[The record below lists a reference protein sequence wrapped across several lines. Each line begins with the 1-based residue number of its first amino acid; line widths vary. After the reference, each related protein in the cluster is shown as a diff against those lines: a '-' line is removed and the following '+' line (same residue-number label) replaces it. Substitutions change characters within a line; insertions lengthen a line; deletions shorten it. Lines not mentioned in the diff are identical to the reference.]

1 MFKEFSKYTGFISN
15 SLKTVFA
22 YRFGAFIWMIF
33 PVVFMLIQYFLWTGI
48 FESAGGTLYS
58 IKLSQ
63 YLTYIGIGYITVR
76 FAACGRESMISYEL
90 KNGNVA
96 TSLTKPY
103 DYVTM
108 NFFQHIGQRLAFGI
122 QSIPMIILII
132 LIAQIPVQSFS
143 ITVYYIVSVLF
154 AFALNFLFSV
164 FLGSIGFWIVN
175 VWGLFLLRGG
185 LRMLFSGEIIAITFF
200 FKIAEEGVKI
210 QNFPLQSLNS
220 AEIKG
225 IFHALGVIAYCLPFQ
240 AMFNTPSAIYS
251 GMLASEQDVLLHLGL
266 QVLWIVVFLIINKV
280 LWKKALNRVTIFGG

>member
-1 MFKEFSKYTGFISN
+1 MFKEMGKYTGFVSN
-15 SLKTVFA
+15 SLKTVLA
-22 YRFGAFIWMIF
+22 YRFGALIWMIF

-48 FESAGGTLYS
+48 FDSAGGTLYS

-63 YLTYIGIGYITVR
+63 YLTYIGIGYITIR
-76 FAACGRESMISYEL
+76 FASCGREGMISNEL

-96 TSLTKPY
+96 TALTKPY
-103 DYVTM
+103 DYITM
-108 NFFQHIGQRLAFGI
+108 NFFQHLGQRLAFGI
-122 QSIPMIILII
+122 QSIPMVVMII
-132 LIAQIPVQSFS
+132 LIAQIPLQSLPY
-143 ITVYYIVSVLF
+143 IGYYLVSLIF

-164 FLGSIGFWIVN
+164 FIGSIAFWIVN

-210 QNFPLQSLNS
+210 QNFPLHSLDT
-220 AEIKG
+220 AGVKA

-240 AMFNTPSAIYS
+240 AMYNTPSAIYS
-251 GMLASEQDVLLHLGL
+251 GMFASDREVLLHLGL
-266 QVLWIVVFLIINKV
+266 QVLWIVFFLVINKL